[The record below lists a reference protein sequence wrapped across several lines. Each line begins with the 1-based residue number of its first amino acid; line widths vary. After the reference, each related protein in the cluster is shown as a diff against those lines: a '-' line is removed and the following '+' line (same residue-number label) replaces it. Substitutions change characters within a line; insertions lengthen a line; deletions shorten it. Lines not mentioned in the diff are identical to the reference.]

1 MQLSKNRE
9 NIFKN
14 ANFPRKLRYE
24 IPFVERTVSDKIG
37 IY

>member
-9 NIFKN
+9 NILKN
-14 ANFPRKLRYE
+14 ENFPRKLRYE
-24 IPFVERTVSDKIG
+24 NTFVERTVSDKIG